1 MRRDDLHAVLDIEAE
16 ANPVPWGEAEFR
28 PYLEGEPGS
37 ASGARAWVWA
47 DPKLEGFLCAA
58 SAADEAELQAIA
70 VAEGARGAGVGSELM
85 RAFLGWAA
93 SAGLRTAHLE
103 VRERNAGARRF
114 YARWGFVETGR
125 RPRYYRDDGDA
136 ALLLAKRL

>member
-1 MRRDDLHAVLDIEAE
+1 
-16 ANPVPWGEAEFR
+16 
-28 PYLEGEPGS
+28 
-37 ASGARAWVWA
+37 
-47 DPKLEGFLCAA
+47 
-58 SAADEAELQAIA
+58 

-114 YARWGFVETGR
+114 YARWGFIETGR